1 MKPSVKYGLTG
12 GSIVLAIF
20 IIQLLTRLE
29 GTLFMLMQYSVF
41 IVLLACVY
49 LSVQKQRALLGGK
62 IEFLHAL
69 RTGCSTALIISA
81 FFAISVYIG
90 INNIDINY
98 EIKSMK
104 NNGLSN
110 AQIIDN
116 ITKMSD
122 QATVI
127 IQSIISATVPLLL
140 GCLGA
145 IGASVIMS
153 KRS

>member
-1 MKPSVKYGLTG
+1 MKYGLAG
-12 GSIVLAIF
+12 GGIVLAIF
-20 IIQLLTRLE
+20 IIQLLTKLE
-29 GTLFMLMQYSVF
+29 GTVFMLMQYSVF
-41 IVLLACVY
+41 IVLLASVY
-49 LSVQKQRALLGGK
+49 LSIQKQRSLLGGK

-69 RTGCSTALIISA
+69 RTGCSTALIISV

-90 INNIDINY
+90 INNVDINY

>member
-1 MKPSVKYGLTG
+1 MKPSVKYGLAG
-12 GSIVLAIF
+12 GGIVLAIF
-20 IIQLLTRLE
+20 IIQLLTKLE
-29 GTLFMLMQYSVF
+29 GTVFMLMQYSVF
-41 IVLLACVY
+41 IVLLASVY
-49 LSVQKQRALLGGK
+49 LSIQKQRSLLGGK

-69 RTGCSTALIISA
+69 RTGCSTALIISV

-90 INNIDINY
+90 INNVDINY